1 MEYLIRHATVP
12 FGQPTADW
20 DSALWQSA
28 DTLNIAHYR
37 WEDSGHHPRTQ
48 ARVLYDDRF
57 LAVIFR
63 VEDRYVRAVAEKFQD
78 SVCLDSCAEFF
89 VAPLPD
95 SEAYFN
101 FEVNCGGTMLL
112 HRCPSTVER
121 EAGEGTVN
129 VSAADGLTI
138 AIAHSLPHIVE
149 PEIAEPTTWTVE
161 YHVPFSLFA
170 SYFGADTPT
179 SGTRWKGNF
188 YKCGDLTSHPHWG
201 SWAPVHTEKP
211 SFHQP
216 DELIEKIDAVVGSRR
231 RFGMVLN

>member
-1 MEYLIRHATVP
+1 M
-12 FGQPTADW
+12 
-20 DSALWQSA
+20 
-28 DTLNIAHYR
+28 
-37 WEDSGHHPRTQ
+37 
-48 ARVLYDDRF
+48 
-57 LAVIFR
+57 
-63 VEDRYVRAVAEKFQD
+63 
-78 SVCLDSCAEFF
+78 
-89 VAPLPD
+89 APLPD

-112 HRCPSTVER
+112 YRCPSTVER

-201 SWAPVHTEKP
+201 SWAPVHTETP

-216 DELIEKIDAVVGSRR
+216 SFFQPIDFA
-231 RFGMVLN
+231 